1 VKRLLTKIRIVI
13 LQPTNNPD
21 LKDVILSVSEESYF
35 LKKSKQEILHFVQD
49 DKEGMRSFGLPAS
62 G

>member
-1 VKRLLTKIRIVI
+1 MRLLTKIHIII

-35 LKKSKQEILHFVQD
+35 LKKSKQEILHFIQD
-49 DKEGMRSFGLPAS
+49 DKEGMRSLGLPAS